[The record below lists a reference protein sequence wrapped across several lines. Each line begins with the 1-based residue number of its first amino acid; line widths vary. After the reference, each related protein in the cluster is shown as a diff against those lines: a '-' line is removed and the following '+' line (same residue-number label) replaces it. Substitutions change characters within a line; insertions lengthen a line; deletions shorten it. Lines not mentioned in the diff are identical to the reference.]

1 MTFIC
6 YVFTL
11 PNSFIP
17 LRIKIINF
25 EFNLYYKSDLENIY
39 VQEMWKNLTDKILS
53 IVLQIIISFKWE
65 T

>member
-39 VQEMWKNLTDKILS
+39 VQEM
-53 IVLQIIISFKWE
+53 
-65 T
+65 